1 MDQGMQVVPALRRAA
16 RQTAGIGSN
25 RAGWPSPGVAV
36 AGIAA
41 ALVLAAGVALAVQRA
56 GLWGWSAGDGTA
68 GRAAAPD
75 FSIKTADGA
84 TFSLAAQRGHP
95 VALYFMASWCS
106 SCVPGAQS
114 LARAYD
120 EYHSRGLQVLAV
132 DVDPAD
138 TLTDLARFRRQVP
151 TGASDGGFAWALD
164 QQGLL
169 LRLYNVRALDTTVLI
184 DRQGR
189 LARRSEVPPPYGAL
203 KQWIEEVL

>member
-1 MDQGMQVVPALRRAA
+1 MGQQAEAAPLRRKANQRFISQSEGTKRWPVSPAL
-16 RQTAGIGSN
+16 
-25 RAGWPSPGVAV
+25 
-36 AGIAA
+36 AGIAIL
-41 ALVLAAGVALAVQRA
+41 LVLVAGAVLAIQR
-56 GLWGWSAGDGTA
+56 GSFSGQSQSRGTA
-68 GRAAAPD
+68 GGAAAPD
-75 FSIKTADGA
+75 FSIKTADGG

-114 LARAYD
+114 LARAYS
-120 EYHSRGLQVLAV
+120 EYRDRGLQVLAV

-138 TLTDLARFRRQVP
+138 TLTDLARFRRLVP
-151 TGASDGGFAWALD
+151 SGAGDGFSWALD
-164 QQGLL
+164 QEGLL
-169 LRLYNVRALDTTVLI
+169 LRLYNVRSLDTTVLI